1 MDGAQ
6 HGREPEVP
14 EGMSRLDGTIAGV
27 PLELLRVGYQG
38 VEDILRDCSTG
49 DVPVNRDLRDR
60 LLQLR

>member
-1 MDGAQ
+1 
-6 HGREPEVP
+6 
-14 EGMSRLDGTIAGV
+14 MSRLDGTIAGV

-49 DVPVNRDLRDR
+49 GVPVNPDLRDR